1 MNLEDLIVSTIS
13 DAKPMIIL
21 ALCVIVLFV
30 IVASLVEVRC
40 RYSGHRSGNVPVPN
54 REEQDQ
60 GGIDLDEW
68 SKAHT
73 PESVP
78 DRRPWF
84 FKTVMG
90 RGLEETSGKR
100 SRKEIMAEDI
110 DKVERARLAR
120 KAIIDHMDCDDCT
133 EDYVFLLRQG
143 GREFGMGLT
152 TVLSM
157 LAFAEHEGA
166 VPPLSTE
173 WWIKVSRR
181 YQ

>member
-1 MNLEDLIVSTIS
+1 
-13 DAKPMIIL
+13 
-21 ALCVIVLFV
+21 
-30 IVASLVEVRC
+30 
-40 RYSGHRSGNVPVPN
+40 
-54 REEQDQ
+54 
-60 GGIDLDEW
+60 
-68 SKAHT
+68 
-73 PESVP
+73 
-78 DRRPWF
+78 
-84 FKTVMG
+84 
-90 RGLEETSGKR
+90 
-100 SRKEIMAEDI
+100 MAEDI

-152 TVLSM
+152 TVLSI

>member
-1 MNLEDLIVSTIS
+1 
-13 DAKPMIIL
+13 
-21 ALCVIVLFV
+21 
-30 IVASLVEVRC
+30 
-40 RYSGHRSGNVPVPN
+40 
-54 REEQDQ
+54 
-60 GGIDLDEW
+60 
-68 SKAHT
+68 
-73 PESVP
+73 
-78 DRRPWF
+78 
-84 FKTVMG
+84 
-90 RGLEETSGKR
+90 
-100 SRKEIMAEDI
+100 MAEDI

-133 EDYVFLLRQG
+133 EDYVF
-143 GREFGMGLT
+143 REFGMGLT

>member
-1 MNLEDLIVSTIS
+1 
-13 DAKPMIIL
+13 
-21 ALCVIVLFV
+21 
-30 IVASLVEVRC
+30 
-40 RYSGHRSGNVPVPN
+40 
-54 REEQDQ
+54 
-60 GGIDLDEW
+60 
-68 SKAHT
+68 
-73 PESVP
+73 
-78 DRRPWF
+78 
-84 FKTVMG
+84 
-90 RGLEETSGKR
+90 
-100 SRKEIMAEDI
+100 MAEDI

-173 WWIKVSRR
+173 WWIKVSLVLTDDRR
-181 YQ
+181 IVLRLEPISVPVSGGSPWMFSEQVEEDALCR

>member
-1 MNLEDLIVSTIS
+1 MT
-13 DAKPMIIL
+13 
-21 ALCVIVLFV
+21 
-30 IVASLVEVRC
+30 
-40 RYSGHRSGNVPVPN
+40 
-54 REEQDQ
+54 
-60 GGIDLDEW
+60 
-68 SKAHT
+68 
-73 PESVP
+73 
-78 DRRPWF
+78 
-84 FKTVMG
+84 
-90 RGLEETSGKR
+90 
-100 SRKEIMAEDI
+100 EDI

-120 KAIIDHMDCDDCT
+120 KTIIDHMDCDDCT